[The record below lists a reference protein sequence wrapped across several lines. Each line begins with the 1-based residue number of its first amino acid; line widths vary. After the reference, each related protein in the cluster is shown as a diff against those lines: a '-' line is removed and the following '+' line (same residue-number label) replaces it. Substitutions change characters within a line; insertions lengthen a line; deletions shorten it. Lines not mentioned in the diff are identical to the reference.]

1 MEVLDKPINTELR
14 RLLDSYRHIFLEI
27 YNKDPQWVSGP
38 FGDNKGI
45 DKEYLDKVKKD
56 PTFAGNP
63 EYRYLANAKNWM
75 YLVEATV
82 IEDDVLELA
91 KQLVKADTELF
102 SYINEKET
110 ILQPGDPDLLNEWN
124 FAARHYYPP
133 GGHMSWHDNR
143 MAWGYNIMF
152 TWSEKGDG
160 TFKYLDNKTKEIV
173 EISDVPGW
181 STKVGYYGPCNEDPV
196 TGTYKPTDDTF
207 WHCFSNNDNRFTFAF
222 YTRSKS
228 LWEKGVEKI

>member
-1 MEVLDKPINTELR
+1 MKILDKPINTELR

-38 FGDNKGI
+38 FGDDKGI
-45 DKEYLDKVKKD
+45 SKEHLDKVMKD
-56 PTFAGNP
+56 KVFLGTP

-91 KQLVKADTELF
+91 KQLVKAYTELY
-102 SYINEKET
+102 SYINGKVTSNKTEDFMTVKE
-110 ILQPGDPDLLNEWN
+110 NEWN

-160 TFKYLDNKTKEIV
+160 SFMYWDNKTEEIV
-173 EISDVPGW
+173 EVPDVPGW
-181 STKVGYYGPCNEDPV
+181 STKVGYYGPCKENPV
-196 TGTYKPTDDTF
+196 D
-207 WHCFSNNDNRFTFAF
+207 
-222 YTRSKS
+222 
-228 LWEKGVEKI
+228 